1 MRRSAVVPLIALVA
15 LLAGCTGTPIPAS
28 SATPAPTRTA
38 TTAPTSTATPAPSS
52 SPSTAPAPSSPP
64 VASDPTD
71 GELVTMCVEKV
82 DAYAGGATYASDRGT
97 VEWLAEQTTWFVVV
111 PTDRDGN
118 EGAAVCGIEKTSA
131 GPDVTTYG
139 ETIPSGVADQRAELL
154 RGEHPH
160 E

>member
-38 TTAPTSTATPAPSS
+38 TTAPTSTATPTPSS

-64 VASDPTD
+64 AAADPTD
-71 GELVTMCVEKV
+71 GELVQLCVEKV
-82 DAYAGGATYASDRGT
+82 DAYADGATYASDRGT

-139 ETIPSGVADQRAELL
+139 ETIPSGVDDQRAELL

>member
-1 MRRSAVVPLIALVA
+1 
-15 LLAGCTGTPIPAS
+15 
-28 SATPAPTRTA
+28 
-38 TTAPTSTATPAPSS
+38 
-52 SPSTAPAPSSPP
+52 
-64 VASDPTD
+64 
-71 GELVTMCVEKV
+71 MCVEKV

-139 ETIPSGVADQRAELL
+139 ETIPSGVDDQRAELL